1 VTGTNQI
8 RTWDAAGVKEP
19 DETAIFPH
27 LLTQFTEKDHL
38 KLKYTAISYGSSSS
52 KKRKLNDD
60 FSALLALGTV
70 DGSITLFDVSR
81 GKKIKRLKPES
92 TGRPGEVT
100 GLSFSSDCQHCWSCA
115 LDGQISKWRVSSGDL
130 EKRFAFSEHEDPH
143 HPTALALSPCGN
155 FLAVASSKVRLFD
168 TSTFS
173 LIREYVGH
181 SSQVTILR
189 WSSDSLFF
197 VTAAKDNVVSV
208 WKAKGKKT
216 QQVQPTRQLNI
227 ESKPVSLSICLVDER
242 NYAVLATAEGGCK
255 ANCWYFSTKL
265 KRKDRAVPVL
275 PSSTVRVDIDQSII
289 KTSAGPIVDVQFFG
303 SPFHAIIA
311 RGPLLR
317 PTFAT
322 VSFKTQKDENESIL
336 KEVLI
341 EELQPVRTMTVKES
355 KSSIPRNLNENVLA
369 VSDFPLPGY
378 DATVEK
384 NHKRSRKRTLNV
396 EVRKENGASMQSESG
411 EKEPHK
417 KRARLE
423 GEEVGN
429 VATLVNALVCKKRA
443 EDANPIKVAREKQVT
458 SSEGIDVEDETK
470 LPSRARSVHTV
481 LEQALTSEDSRM
493 LEVCLQNGEETVKL
507 TVNRLKEKDVVLL
520 MEKLVELFRKQHRRA
535 RNLSLWIKHLLNAH
549 ALALSGH
556 PVLHSLAQALEYRIQ
571 WATPL
576 TKLQGRLDFMYSA
589 RLEKQGVILEEPTP
603 LNAYLSDKEILI
615 Y

>member
-8 RTWDAAGVKEP
+8 RTWDAVGVKEP

-60 FSALLALGTV
+60 FSALLAIGTV
-70 DGSITLFDVSR
+70 DGSITIFDVSR

-100 GLSFSSDCQHCWSCA
+100 GVSFSPDCQYCWSCA
-115 LDGQISKWRVSSGDL
+115 LDGQISKWIVSSGDL

-143 HPTALALSPCGN
+143 HPTTIALSPCGS
-155 FLAVASSKVRLFD
+155 FVAVASSRVRLFD

-189 WSSDSLFF
+189 WSADSLFF
-197 VTAAKDNVVSV
+197 VTAAKDNAVSV

-216 QQVQPTRQLNI
+216 SQVQPTRQLHI
-227 ESKPVSLSICLVDER
+227 ESKPVSLSICRVEER

-289 KTSAGPIVDVQFFG
+289 KQSAGPIVDVQFFG
-303 SPFHAIIA
+303 SPFHAVIA

-322 VSFKTQKDENESIL
+322 VSFKTPKDENESIL

-355 KSSIPRNLNENVLA
+355 KTSIPRNRNENVIA

-384 NHKRSRKRTLNV
+384 NHKRSRKRSLNV

-411 EKEPHK
+411 EKEPQT
-417 KRARLE
+417 KRVRLE
-423 GEEVGN
+423 GEGGGN
-429 VATLVNALVCKKRA
+429 GATLVDALICKKRA
-443 EDANPIKVAREKQVT
+443 EDANSIKVEQEKEVT
-458 SSEGIDVEDETK
+458 SSEGIDVEDATN
-470 LPSRARSVHTV
+470 LPSVARSVHTV
-481 LEQALTSEDSRM
+481 LEQALTSQDSKM
-493 LEVCLQNGEETVKL
+493 LEVCLHNTEDTIKL
-507 TVNRLKEKDVVLL
+507 TVNRLEEKAVVLL

-535 RNLSLWIKHLLNAH
+535 YYLSVWIKHLLNVH
-549 ALALSGH
+549 ALVLSGN

-576 TKLQGRLDFMYSA
+576 MKLQGQLNFMYSA
-589 RLEKQGVILEEPTP
+589 RLEKQAVILEEPTP
-603 LNAYLSDKEILI
+603 LNTYLSDNEI
-615 Y
+615 

>member
-60 FSALLALGTV
+60 FSALLAIGTE
-70 DGSITLFDVSR
+70 DGSITLFDVAR

-100 GLSFSSDCQHCWSCA
+100 GVSFSPDCQSCWSCA
-115 LDGQISKWRVSSGDL
+115 LDGQISKWSVSSGDL

-143 HPTALALSPCGN
+143 HPTAIAISPCGS
-155 FLAVASSKVRLFD
+155 FVAVASSRVRLFD

-181 SSQVTILR
+181 ASQVTILR
-189 WSSDSLFF
+189 WSADSLFF
-197 VTAAKDNVVSV
+197 VTAAKDNAVSV

-216 QQVQPTRQLNI
+216 SQVQPTRQLHI
-227 ESKPVSLSICLVDER
+227 ESKPVSLSICLVEER

-275 PSSTVRVDIDQSII
+275 PTSTVRVDIDQSII

-303 SPFHAIIA
+303 SPFHAVIA

-322 VSFKTQKDENESIL
+322 VSFKTPKDENESIL

-341 EELQPVRTMTVKES
+341 EELQPVRTMSKKES
-355 KSSIPRNLNENVLA
+355 KSDIPRNLNENVLA

-384 NHKRSRKRTLNV
+384 NHKRSRKRSLNV
-396 EVRKENGASMQSESG
+396 EVRKENGKSMQSESR
-411 EKEPHK
+411 EKEPHT

-423 GEEVGN
+423 GEGVGN
-429 VATLVNALVCKKRA
+429 GATLVDALVCKKRA
-443 EDANPIKVAREKQVT
+443 EDANSKVEREKEVT
-458 SSEGIDVEDETK
+458 SSEGINAEDATE

-481 LEQALTSEDSRM
+481 LEQALTSQDSRM
-493 LEVCLQNGEETVKL
+493 LEVCLRNSEETVIL
-507 TVNRLKEKDVVLL
+507 TVKRLQEKEVVLF

-535 RNLSLWIKHLLNAH
+535 RHLAVWIKHLLHTH
-549 ALALSGH
+549 ALSLSGN

-576 TKLQGRLDFMYSA
+576 MKLQGRLEFMYSA
-589 RLEKQGVILEEPTP
+589 RLEKQAVYLEEPTP
-603 LNAYLSDKEILI
+603 LNTYLSDNEI
-615 Y
+615 